1 MKYKVLAT
9 DVDGTLTSKR
19 EGICLQALQAI
30 RDLEGRGIPVILASA
45 RPFPILNIL
54 REYVGTSGAVIC
66 ENGGHVDYKGES
78 LKLGD
83 NRFASVVLRRLEVI
97 HGEKVRKAWTN
108 AYNIVDLALV
118 RSISPE
124 SILGVIEDFPSLR
137 FIDSG
142 FFYHVLPRDVDKGKG
157 LMAAATMMGFDTAD
171 VVAIGDSQVDI
182 ELLEEA
188 GFGVAVEDS
197 SDDLKEVADLVTEN
211 PNGRGFCEAVGKLFP
226 AHAFS
231 L

>member
-1 MKYKVLAT
+1 
-9 DVDGTLTSKR
+9 
-19 EGICLQALQAI
+19 
-30 RDLEGRGIPVILASA
+30 
-45 RPFPILNIL
+45 
-54 REYVGTSGAVIC
+54 
-66 ENGGHVDYKGES
+66 
-78 LKLGD
+78 
-83 NRFASVVLRRLEVI
+83 
-97 HGEKVRKAWTN
+97 
-108 AYNIVDLALV
+108 
-118 RSISPE
+118 
-124 SILGVIEDFPSLR
+124 VIEDFPSLR

-142 FFYHVLPRDVDKGKG
+142 FFSHVLPSDVDKGKG

-188 GFGVAVEDS
+188 GFGVAVGDS
-197 SDDLKEVADLVTEN
+197 SDDLKEVADLVAEN